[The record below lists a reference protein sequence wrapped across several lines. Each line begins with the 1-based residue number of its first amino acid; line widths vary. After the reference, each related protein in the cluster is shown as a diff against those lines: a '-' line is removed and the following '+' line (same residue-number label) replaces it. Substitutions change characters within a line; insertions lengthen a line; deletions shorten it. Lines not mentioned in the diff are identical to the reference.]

1 MSSKINNYRIT
12 FAILALIIVTSIAI
26 TPVFASPALLN
37 YTGANQ
43 TTTSENTGEIIVT
56 TDKTSYNDGDT
67 VTISG
72 STQDYISGT
81 LVTVIITTPTGNVV
95 MIKQVNLGSDR
106 TYSTST
112 TATGVIWQAAGIYT
126 VKVQYGSP
134 SETAQTTFQFSGS
147 IPSQSGN
154 TIPVDGTNFSVQY
167 EITNGKILGIKA
179 DIQSKS
185 LMVSTQTSGDGVLTI
200 TLPRALINSILPNGH
215 DATYQVIVGNQEE
228 ADFQETSTTT
238 TDRTLSIPFMDG
250 TQEIEII
257 GTSLVGNEIAP
268 TLTQYNPGSGCL
280 NCNNTGNTQQTS
292 SMPITVT
299 TDQSVYHYN
308 SKIIISGHVTDSQ
321 SGQQIGMQITSPSG
335 NVVSANNIDLDNNG
349 DYTTSI
355 NIIGNIW
362 AENGQYKIMVQEGD
376 DQTKSD
382 SIFFQVIEAPT
393 ILSQVGNSSTP
404 QASNSNTACSNCNQ
418 TSSTPPASTTV
429 TSKIPSWVKG
439 IFNYYGQGQVSDDE
453 LLGAIKFLVNQGII
467 KLD

>member
-12 FAILALIIVTSIAI
+12 FAILVLVIITGIAV

-43 TTTSENTGEIIVT
+43 TTTSGNTGGITVT

-81 LVTVIITTPTGNVV
+81 LVTVIITTPTGNLV
-95 MIKQVNLGSDR
+95 MVNQVNLGSDR
-106 TYSTST
+106 TYSTSI

-126 VKVQYGSP
+126 VKVQYGS
-134 SETAQTTFQFSGS
+134 SGETAQTTFQFAGS

-154 TIPVDGTNFSVQY
+154 TIPVDGTNFSAQY
-167 EITNGKILGIKA
+167 GITNGKILGIKA

-185 LMVSTQTSGDGVLTI
+185 LMISTQTSGDGVLTI
-200 TLPRALINSILPNGH
+200 TLPRTLINSILSNGQ
-215 DATYQVIVGNQEE
+215 DGTYQVLVGSQE

-238 TDRTLSIPFMDG
+238 TDRTLSIPFTDR

-257 GTSLVGNEIAP
+257 GTSLVENEIAP

-308 SKIIISGHVTDSQ
+308 SKIIISGHVTDSH
-321 SGQQIGMQITSPSG
+321 SGQQVGMQITSPSG
-335 NVVSANNIDLDNNG
+335 NVASANNIDLDNNG

-382 SIFFQVIEAPT
+382 SIFFQLIEAPT
-393 ILSQVGNSSTP
+393 MLSQVGNSSTP

-418 TSSTPPASTTV
+418 TSSAPPASTTV